1 MTSALTPHALACLL
15 NPTSVAIVGA
25 SDDATRIG
33 GRPIAYMRSQGFK
46 GQIWPVN
53 PKRDS
58 IQGIQAYPTIA
69 ALPGVAEVAIV
80 AVAAASVEA
89 VIADLAAAG
98 TKVCIVFTAGFAE
111 IGGAG
116 ADLQNTMLAAR
127 GDSGMRILGPN
138 TLGIVNARSGFFG
151 SFISSVELGM
161 PLPGRIA
168 IISQSGAYGGHLLS
182 AATAAGIG
190 ISACVMTGNEA
201 DISLGE
207 LVQMM
212 VDDEDTDVIALYSE
226 GIREGAGLL
235 RAFAAARAKRKP
247 VVMMKVGRS
256 AVGSEAAQS
265 HTASIAGNDRVIDAV
280 LREFGVVRASTT
292 EQMLD
297 IARIA
302 TRGIFPSRKDLGV
315 VTVSGG
321 AGVIISDA
329 ATDAGLTLPPMPE
342 DTQAR
347 LKQLVPF
354 ASARNP
360 VDMTA
365 QFQNDMSLI
374 STFTEALVKE
384 GGYPSIL
391 AFFTYTG
398 GAPSVAPHLRAQLK
412 SVRDR
417 FPERLYALCVQASR
431 EQIRG
436 YEDDGFCVFEDP
448 TRAVNAIA
456 AMGRFRF
463 DDAASAPAPMCPPL
477 AWPSGQLNEAQAKEL
492 LAKAG
497 VASAPEALCRSAD
510 DALNAAQSFGWP
522 VVLKIVSADITHKSD
537 IGGVLLNIANAEQ
550 LREGYAN
557 ILSKVALAQ
566 PQAQID
572 GILVAKQLQ
581 GGVECIMGI
590 TQDPVFGPVAMF
602 GLGGIFVEILQD
614 VVLHRCPFGIST
626 ATEMI
631 HSIKGLPLL
640 QGARGTAPADIP
652 ALARMLSALSAF
664 AVQAGPSLQSVDLN
678 PVLAMPLG
686 EGAYAVDAV
695 IIRGAHHG

>member
-1 MTSALTPHALACLL
+1 VDCIAIGTGASKTQAKYRMTSALAPHSLACLL
-15 NPTSVAIVGA
+15 HPASVAIIGA
-25 SDDATRIG
+25 SDEITRIG
-33 GRPIAYMRSQGFK
+33 GRPIAYMLSQGFK

-53 PKRDS
+53 PKRER
-58 IQGIQAYPTIA
+58 IQGLPAYANIA
-69 ALPGVAEVAIV
+69 ALPGAPEVAIV
-80 AVAAASVEA
+80 AVAAASVA
-89 VIADLAAAG
+89 SIIADLAKAG

-111 IGGAG
+111 IGVAG
-116 ADLQNTMLAAR
+116 AELQNTMLAAR

-212 VDDEDTDVIALYSE
+212 VDDEATDVIALYSE
-226 GIREGAGLL
+226 GIRESAGLL
-235 RAFAAARAKRKP
+235 RALEAARVKRKP

-265 HTASIAGNDRVIDAV
+265 HTASIAGNDKVIDAV
-280 LREFGVVRASTT
+280 LREFGVVRATTT
-292 EQMLD
+292 EHMLD
-297 IARIA
+297 IARLA
-302 TRGIFPSRKDLGV
+302 SRGIFPSSKELGV

-321 AGVIISDA
+321 AGVIIADA
-329 ATDAGLTLPPMPE
+329 AHDAGLTLPVMPQ
-342 DTQAR
+342 DTQTR

-398 GAPSVAPHLRAQLK
+398 GAPSVAPHLRTQLK
-412 SVRDR
+412 LVRDR
-417 FPERLYALCVQASR
+417 YPDRLYALCVQASR

-456 AMGRFRF
+456 AMGRFQF
-463 DDAASAPAPMCPPL
+463 TETAGLSAPVCPPL
-477 AWPSGQLNEAQAKEL
+477 QWPAGQLDNTAAKLLLAQAGIVCVP
-492 LAKAG
+492 AKP
-497 VASAPEALCRSAD
+497 S
-510 DALNAAQSFGWP
+510 
-522 VVLKIVSADITHKSD
+522 
-537 IGGVLLNIANAEQ
+537 
-550 LREGYAN
+550 
-557 ILSKVALAQ
+557 
-566 PQAQID
+566 
-572 GILVAKQLQ
+572 Q
-581 GGVECIMGI
+581 GGIECVMGI
-590 TQDPVFGPVAMF
+590 AHDPVFGPMAMF
-602 GLGGIFVEILQD
+602 SLGGMVGDLLHD
-614 VVLHRCPFGIST
+614 VVLHRCPFGVDT
-626 ATEMI
+626 AEQMI
-631 HSIKGLPLL
+631 LSSKGVALL

-664 AVQAGPSLQSVDLN
+664 AVAARLKLQSLELN

-686 EGAYAVDAV
+686 QGAHALDAV
-695 IIRGAHHG
+695 FVEVEHHG